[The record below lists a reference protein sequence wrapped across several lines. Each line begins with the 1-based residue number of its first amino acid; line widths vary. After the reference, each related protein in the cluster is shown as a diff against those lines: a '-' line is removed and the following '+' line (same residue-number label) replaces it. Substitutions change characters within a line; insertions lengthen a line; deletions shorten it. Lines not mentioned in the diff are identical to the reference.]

1 MNVVIINRIK
11 KLLTALAVCIT
22 IVTACMLAGCAV
34 ENEPP
39 PADENK
45 TYSVIYAVND
55 ENGGFIRGDAEQQIA
70 EGGDGKI
77 VTAVPLGGYVFLEW
91 SDGYAQPERRDKNV
105 DKDMELIAKFEKR
118 HAVSYFAT
126 GNGRI
131 DGKSIQKVKP
141 NGNADSVTAVPDDGY
156 EFAGWSDGYKI
167 ATRTDKNIVGDL
179 NIAAVFVK
187 KQLALSYAASSHGRI
202 EGKTE
207 QKID

>member
-77 VTAVPLGGYVFLEW
+77 VTAVPL
-91 SDGYAQPERRDKNV
+91 DR
-105 DKDMELIAKFEKR
+105 
-118 HAVSYFAT
+118 
-126 GNGRI
+126 
-131 DGKSIQKVKP
+131 KSV
-141 NGNADSVTAVPDDGY
+141 V
-156 EFAGWSDGYKI
+156 
-167 ATRTDKNIVGDL
+167 
-179 NIAAVFVK
+179 
-187 KQLALSYAASSHGRI
+187 
-202 EGKTE
+202 
-207 QKID
+207 